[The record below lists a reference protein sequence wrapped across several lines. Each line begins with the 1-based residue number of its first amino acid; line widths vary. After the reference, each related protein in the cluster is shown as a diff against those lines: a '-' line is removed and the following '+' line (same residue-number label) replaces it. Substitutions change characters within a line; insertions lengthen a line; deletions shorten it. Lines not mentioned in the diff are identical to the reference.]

1 MHHPSFI
8 IGAISF
14 VLFLLGIVLRGNG
27 YVDGD
32 KIILSAIVLGAVH
45 WIWSIIDV
53 ITGYDLN
60 PDSKSFWLIIVMLI
74 PPLGGMIYYMMKR
87 KNVSIWFFIEE
98 MIVEYFMTLWI
109 LQIISPLNKILL
121 SFTVLANNLYFW
133 AL

>member
-1 MHHPSFI
+1 MTLKKNMHHPSFI

-87 KNVSIWFFIEE
+87 KNVSI
-98 MIVEYFMTLWI
+98 
-109 LQIISPLNKILL
+109 
-121 SFTVLANNLYFW
+121 
-133 AL
+133 